1 MNYIAIDLII
11 LISSIVVGIPVPFC
25 FMMAAVYMGVI
36 FFPDFS
42 FLMTIGFRGL
52 NSLTILSIPFF
63 IIAGAL
69 MSSAGIAE
77 RLTNF
82 ANSMLGRVRG
92 GMGAASIVACAI
104 FGSISGT
111 ASSAVAC
118 IGSIMIPRLTAMGY
132 PRGYATGMISCAAV
146 LGQLIPPSVPM
157 ILYGWVTQQSVAAC
171 FLSTVVPGILTTTIF
186 CVINYVMCGKFPKV
200 RERVE
205 NPLPARERNRLI
217 ASSARKGF
225 WSLLMPVI
233 ILGGIYGGVTTP
245 TEAAAV
251 AVLYAIIIGFFVHK
265 ELKPGIFF
273 RSLRSAAVTSGV
285 IVLMLFFVTILGRL
299 YTMQQVPM
307 KIAKFLLST
316 SDNKYVIL
324 LMVNVFLVI
333 IGMLMDDLSGTMLA
347 APLLMPLML
356 QIGVHPIHFAA
367 ILGTNLGL
375 GNVTPPTAPILYLG
389 GRVGGVQI
397 DEYMKPALIFIV
409 FGFLP
414 IILLTTYVPG
424 LSLFLPRLI
433 MGIK

>member
-1 MNYIAIDLII
+1 MDPHIVIDLLI
-11 LISSIVVGIPVPFC
+11 LISSIIVGIPVPFC
-25 FMMAAVYMGVI
+25 FMLAAVYMGVI
-36 FFPDFS
+36 YFPDFS

-69 MSSAGIAE
+69 MSSAGIAVK
-77 RLTNF
+77 LTDF
-82 ANSMLGRVRG
+82 ANSMLGRIRG

-118 IGSIMIPRLTAMGY
+118 IGSIMIPRLEELGY

-171 FLSTVVPGILTTTIF
+171 FLSTVIPGILTTIIF
-186 CVINYVMCGKFPKV
+186 CTINYFMVGRFPSVKV
-200 RERVE
+200 DT
-205 NPLPARERNRLI
+205 PLPPRERNKLI
-217 ASSARKGF
+217 ATSARRGF

-251 AVLYAIIIGFFVHK
+251 AVGYATLVGFFIHR
-265 ELKPGIFF
+265 ELT
-273 RSLRSAAVTSGV
+273 LRGLGSALKSAATTSGV

-307 KIAKFLLST
+307 KIANFLLGT
-316 SDNKYVIL
+316 SDNKYFIL
-324 LMVNVFLVI
+324 FMVNIFLII

-389 GRVGGVQI
+389 GRVGNVQI
-397 DEYMKPALIFIV
+397 GEYIKPALIYMV

-414 IILLTTYVPG
+414 VIALTTYVPAF
-424 LSLFLPRLI
+424 SLFLPRLI

>member
-1 MNYIAIDLII
+1 MDHIAIDLFI
-11 LISSIVVGIPVPFC
+11 LISSIILGIPVPFC
-25 FMMAAVYMGVI
+25 FMLAAIYMGVI
-36 FFPDFS
+36 YFPDFS

-63 IIAGAL
+63 IIAGGL
-69 MSSAGIAE
+69 MSSAGIAVK
-77 RLTNF
+77 LTDF
-82 ANSMLGRVRG
+82 ANSMLGRIKG

-118 IGSIMIPRLTAMGY
+118 IGSIMIPRLEELGY
-132 PRGYATGMISCAAV
+132 PRGYSTGMLSCAAV

-171 FLSTVVPGILTTTIF
+171 FLSTVIPGILTTALF
-186 CVINYVMCGKFPKV
+186 CFINYVMCSKIPTV
-200 RERVE
+200 RVDT
-205 NPLPARERNRLI
+205 PLPRTERNRLI
-217 ASSARKGF
+217 AASARKGI

-251 AVLYAIIIGFFVHK
+251 AVVYAVIIGFFVHR
-265 ELKPGIFF
+265 ELTLGTLFKT
-273 RSLRSAAVTSGV
+273 LRTASTTSGV

-307 KIAKFLLST
+307 KIANFLLGT

-324 LMVNVFLVI
+324 FMVNIFLII

-356 QIGVHPIHFAA
+356 RIGVHPIHFAA

-389 GRVGGVQI
+389 GRIGGVQI
-397 DEYMKPALIFIV
+397 DEYIKPALVYMI

-414 IILLTTYVPG
+414 IIAITTYVPS

>member
-1 MNYIAIDLII
+1 MDHIVINLLI

-25 FMMAAVYMGVI
+25 FMLAAIYMGVI

-104 FGSISGT
+104 FGAISGT

-118 IGSIMIPRLTAMGY
+118 IGGIMIPRLEKLGY
-132 PRGYATGMISCAAV
+132 PRGYSTGMLSCASV

-186 CVINYVMCGKFPKV
+186 CIINYVMVGRFPAIKV
-200 RERVE
+200 DD
-205 NPLPARERNRLI
+205 PLPAPERNKVILK
-217 ASSARKGF
+217 ATRKGI

-265 ELKPGIFF
+265 ELKPQIFF
-273 RSLRSAAVTSGV
+273 RSLKSAATTSGV

-307 KIAKFLLST
+307 KIANFLLST

-324 LMVNVFLVI
+324 FMVNIFLVI

-356 QIGVHPIHFAA
+356 RIGVHPIHFAA

-389 GRVGGVQI
+389 GRVGGVQV
-397 DEYMKPALIFIV
+397 DEYMKPAMIYMI
-409 FGFLP
+409 FGFIP
-414 IILLTTYVPG
+414 VILLTTYLPD

>member
-1 MNYIAIDLII
+1 MDHILIDLLI
-11 LISSIVVGIPVPFC
+11 LISSIIVGIPVPFC
-25 FMMAAVYMGVI
+25 FMLAAVYMGVI
-36 FFPDFS
+36 YFPDFS

-63 IIAGAL
+63 ITAGAL

-77 RLTNF
+77 RLTSF
-82 ANSMLGRVRG
+82 ANSMLGRLRG

-104 FGSISGT
+104 FGAISGT

-118 IGSIMIPRLTAMGY
+118 IGGIMIPRLEELGY
-132 PRGYATGMISCAAV
+132 PRGYSTGMLSCASV

-186 CVINYVMCGKFPKV
+186 CVINYVMVGRFPSVKV
-200 RERVE
+200 DA
-205 NPLPARERNRLI
+205 PLPRAERNTLI
-217 ASSARKGF
+217 RKSARKGI

-251 AVLYAIIIGFFVHK
+251 AVFYAIIIGFFVHK

-273 RSLRSAAVTSGV
+273 NSLRSAATTSGV

-307 KIAKFLLST
+307 KIANFLLSA
-316 SDNKYVIL
+316 SDNKYLIL
-324 LMVNVFLVI
+324 FMVNIFLVI

-397 DEYMKPALIFIV
+397 DEYLKPALIYMF
-409 FGFLP
+409 FGFIP
-414 IILLTTYVPG
+414 VIILTTYLPA

>member
-1 MNYIAIDLII
+1 
-11 LISSIVVGIPVPFC
+11 
-25 FMMAAVYMGVI
+25 
-36 FFPDFS
+36 
-42 FLMTIGFRGL
+42 MTIGFRGL

-63 IIAGAL
+63 ITAGAL

-77 RLTNF
+77 RLTSF
-82 ANSMLGRVRG
+82 ANSMLGRLRG

-104 FGSISGT
+104 FGAISGT

-118 IGSIMIPRLTAMGY
+118 IGGIMIPRLEELGY
-132 PRGYATGMISCAAV
+132 PRGYSTGMLSCASV

-171 FLSTVVPGILTTTIF
+171 FLSTVVPGVLTTTIF
-186 CVINYVMCGKFPKV
+186 CVINYVMVGRFPSVKV
-200 RERVE
+200 DA
-205 NPLPARERNRLI
+205 PLPRAERNTLI
-217 ASSARKGF
+217 RKSARKGI

-251 AVLYAIIIGFFVHK
+251 AVFYAIIIGFFVHK

-273 RSLRSAAVTSGV
+273 HSLRSAATTSGV

-307 KIAKFLLST
+307 KIANFLLSA
-316 SDNKYVIL
+316 SDNKYLIL
-324 LMVNVFLVI
+324 FMVNIFLVI

-397 DEYMKPALIFIV
+397 DEYLKPALIYMF
-409 FGFLP
+409 FGFIP
-414 IILLTTYVPG
+414 VIILTTYLPA

>member
-1 MNYIAIDLII
+1 MNHILIDLLI

-25 FMMAAVYMGVI
+25 FMLAAVYMGAI
-36 FFPDFS
+36 YFPDFS

-77 RLTNF
+77 RLTDF
-82 ANSMLGRVRG
+82 ANSMLGRLRG

-104 FGSISGT
+104 FGAISGT

-118 IGSIMIPRLTAMGY
+118 IGGIMIPRLEALGY
-132 PRGYATGMISCAAV
+132 PRGYSTGMLSCASV

-171 FLSTVVPGILTTTIF
+171 FLSTVIPGILTTTIF
-186 CVINYVMCGKFPKV
+186 CIINYVMVGKFPSIKV
-200 RERVE
+200 DPPLPRVE
-205 NPLPARERNRLI
+205 RNTLI
-217 ASSARKGF
+217 RKTARKGI

-251 AVLYAIIIGFFVHK
+251 AVFYAIIIGFFVHK

-273 RSLRSAAVTSGV
+273 HSLRSAATTSGV

-307 KIAKFLLST
+307 KIANFLLGT
-316 SDNKYVIL
+316 FDNKYLIL

-356 QIGVHPIHFAA
+356 KIGVHPIHFAA

-397 DEYMKPALIFIV
+397 DEYLKPALIYMF
-409 FGFLP
+409 FGFIP
-414 IILLTTYVPG
+414 VIILTTYLPA

-433 MGIK
+433 MGIR